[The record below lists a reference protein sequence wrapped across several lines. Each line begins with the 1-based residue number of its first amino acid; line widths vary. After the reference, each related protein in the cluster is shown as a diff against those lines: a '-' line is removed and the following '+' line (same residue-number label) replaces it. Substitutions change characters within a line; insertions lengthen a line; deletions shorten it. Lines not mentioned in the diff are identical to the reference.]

1 MGYPLLCF
9 GYALQLL
16 FEGRTV
22 QTNAT
27 RQMSAKLATVVAAVA
42 SAAATAT
49 VILWPRGWAS
59 RRLRRVLQR
68 IRGPRFIVYA
78 AHMITDSRLLHEATA
93 LVEELLGVAA
103 GDHEESCSGLPC
115 GFVLVCVGSSSRPH
129 VVGYVRMASAPGAIS
144 MRRLETMVRI
154 GMLVQARQRA
164 MHAGMSEKA
173 IDAVLS
179 GSPASPVSEV
189 TAPAAAY
196 MGSLVVA
203 PRFQGLGLGKTLAC
217 VGAAH
222 AARVG
227 CSQVVGSAATPALL
241 PFYESLGAVAEH
253 RRPRTRRSDMPT
265 VKAAANTRELRL
277 ELGNLTSSDILRS
290 GIPPYVTFAHE

>member
-1 MGYPLLCF
+1 MATWRWASRGACNSLSASRVRAFEKCPRTYNRSWYRSQPPPYQITATDPKWRVVWQPSRPL
-9 GYALQLL
+9 
-16 FEGRTV
+16 RP
-22 QTNAT
+22 
-27 RQMSAKLATVVAAVA
+27 R
-42 SAAATAT
+42 AT

-68 IRGPRFIVYA
+68 IRGQKFIVYA
-78 AHMITDSRLLHEATA
+78 AHTITDSRLLDEATA

-103 GDHEESCSGLPC
+103 GDHEESCAGLPC
-115 GFVLVCVGSSSRPH
+115 GFVLVCAGSSRPH
-129 VVGYVRMASAPGAIS
+129 VVGYVRMASAPGSIS
-144 MRRLETMVRI
+144 LRRLETMVRM

-164 MHAGMSEKA
+164 MHAGMWEKA

-203 PRFQGLGLGKTLAC
+203 PSFQGLGLGKALAC

-222 AARVG
+222 AARIGAPGRRFGGDASALALSRKPG
-227 CSQVVGSAATPALL
+227 CRCRA
-241 PFYESLGAVAEH
+241 
-253 RRPRTRRSDMPT
+253 
-265 VKAAANTRELRL
+265 
-277 ELGNLTSSDILRS
+277 
-290 GIPPYVTFAHE
+290 